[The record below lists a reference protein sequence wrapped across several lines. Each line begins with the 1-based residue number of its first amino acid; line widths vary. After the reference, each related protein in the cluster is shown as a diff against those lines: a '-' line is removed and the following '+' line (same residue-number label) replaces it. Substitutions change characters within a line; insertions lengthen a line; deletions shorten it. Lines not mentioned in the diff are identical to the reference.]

1 MLDRADTTGT
11 IVDRGGYTNA
21 RVVDDNQVHAAAG
34 VTMALGAVA
43 FAYANFEHTFW
54 LIRTVT
60 PLFAGSTSSSG

>member
-1 MLDRADTTGT
+1 MRRAP
-11 IVDRGGYTNA
+11 IADRGGYTE
-21 RVVDDNQVHAAAG
+21 RTRLVDDDQVHAAAG

-60 PLFAGSTSSSG
+60 PLGTRRASTSSSG